1 MLKYH
6 LELFAILIP
15 ISDATRSRVRN
26 SDKSKY
32 LNFKYKNLLIWQKI
46 ICLKTD
52 SFLEEEK
59 SDGKLRGH
67 VPAITEII
75 DRFSQQ

>member
-1 MLKYH
+1 MRP
-6 LELFAILIP
+6 EVGFEILINQN
-15 ISDATRSRVRN
+15 IST
-26 SDKSKY
+26 
-32 LNFKYKNLLIWQKI
+32 LNTKNLLIWQKI